1 MREFLAIDDHTRA
14 AVAAERALPG
24 MFARAEWHVIRGWLD
39 EIGDVEVGRHPLLL
53 SAHVRSLYG
62 LRRFAEARAI
72 VRRLS
77 EENRLDDVAVADP
90 GVVPYLGLVFHWQ
103 PRDALDLVNQHV
115 GDFRTEVVRYELEVL
130 SGSRPVTP
138 PTGVDWSDME
148 RVMSY
153 GLLMQGRLDQL
164 LEMLP
169 SDSDWANPG
178 FYRTPHPLLGLVW
191 RGELDRARALLDR
204 VPYEVR
210 SQSHVD
216 NWCFHEAWLSWAEND
231 AGAMLA
237 AAESAVRHSRE
248 AGRGAESCLQVVR
261 ALALLE
267 LDRVDEAST
276 VLVESIARSRH
287 DGVVAYAEWGQT
299 FLGLALM
306 ANERPVE
313 AAQVL
318 QEAFDGMLAA
328 ERRLYAAAHRP
339 LPLGGVGADRGGR
352 AGQTGCGRRVR
363 RQAERTS
370 SQFVLE
376 RGLRHVPAVVD
387 RHISNDPHSRWRR
400 LLLARLA
407 EADEKAI
414 VLPDAARRRVF
425 IEIQTLGDAPDIL
438 VDGRAVGA
446 RRIKLLELATLLALN
461 PRGLSRDSV
470 QRRLFPDADPAG
482 EVTTSVRSSTSS
494 GR

>member
-1 MREFLAIDDHTRA
+1 MT
-14 AVAAERALPG
+14 VAA
-24 MFARAEWHVIRGWLD
+24 
-39 EIGDVEVGRHPLLL
+39 
-53 SAHVRSLYG
+53 
-62 LRRFAEARAI
+62 
-72 VRRLS
+72 
-77 EENRLDDVAVADP
+77 ADP

-169 SDSDWANPG
+169 SDGDWANPG

-204 VPYEVR
+204 VPSEVR

-231 AGAMLA
+231 AGAMLS

-267 LDRVDEAST
+267 LDRVDEALT
-276 VLVESIARSRH
+276 VLVESIARSRS

-306 ANERPVE
+306 AKERPVE
-313 AAQVL
+313 AARVL
-318 QEAFDGMLAA
+318 QEAFNGMLAA
-328 ERRLYAAAHRP
+328 ERRLM
-339 LPLGGVGADRGGR
+339 LPLTGLYLSEALAQIGEEERASRAADV
-352 AGQTGCGRRVR
+352 AFD
-363 RQAERTS
+363 QAERTS

-461 PRGLSRDSV
+461 PRGSRATASSAAC
-470 QRRLFPDADPAG
+470 FPMPIHAA
-482 EVTTSVRSSTSS
+482 EATTSVRSFTSS
-494 GR
+494 AR